1 MSVDPS
7 RYAAVNDES
16 AAIAAADTDLRQT
29 VRQERAMRKQAQ
41 QALLACQAQLAL
53 NEQLSGSA
61 SWRWELASDTVHHS
75 GQLARLFGFDQA
87 APGIGFERLIGRIH
101 ADERALVEQQIYD
114 ALFDGQ
120 WLRQEFR
127 VVLPDGGVRHL
138 QSLGRAA
145 RNPDGQL
152 EFLCAA
158 MCVSQRK
165 QADERLR
172 LTQRE
177 LARVERIAMLG
188 TFAVSIAHDVKQPLA
203 AIALNAEAGLNWL
216 AQQPPQLEQARR
228 ALRLVL
234 QAGTSATGVIRSLR
248 DMARKSG
255 PERSWFSV
263 DPAIG
268 EVLSLLH
275 GELHK
280 HGVRLRAE
288 LTLDQQRLHA
298 DRIQFQQ
305 VIMNLLLNAVESMSK
320 VHDRPRTLHLRSALA
335 DASGTLRISVE
346 DNGAGIDSKAA
357 GQLYEPLF
365 STKPDGMGMGL
376 SICRCIVEAHGGRI
390 WSTSRQPHGAAF
402 HVSLP
407 PRGGAPYATGEP

>member
-1 MSVDPS
+1 
-7 RYAAVNDES
+7 
-16 AAIAAADTDLRQT
+16 
-29 VRQERAMRKQAQ
+29 MREQAQ

-53 NEQLSGSA
+53 NEQLSDSA

-75 GQLARLFGFDQA
+75 DQLARLFGFDQA
-87 APGIGFERLIGRIH
+87 APAIGFEQLIGRIH
-101 ADERALVEQQIYD
+101 ADERELVEQQIYD

-127 VVLPDGGVRHL
+127 VVLPDGAVHHL
-138 QSLGRAA
+138 LSLGRAA
-145 RNPDGQL
+145 RNTDGQL

-165 QADERLR
+165 QADETLR
-172 LTQRE
+172 LARSE
-177 LARVERIAMLG
+177 LARVARITTLG
-188 TFAVSIAHDVKQPLA
+188 TFAASIAHEVKQPLA

-216 AQQPPQLEQARR
+216 AQQPPQLEQARG

-234 QAGTSATGVIRSLR
+234 QAGAGATGVIRSLR

-255 PERSWFSV
+255 PELSSFAV

-268 EVLSLLH
+268 EVLLLLH
-275 GELHK
+275 SELHK
-280 HGVRLRAE
+280 HGVQLCVE
-288 LTLDQQRLHA
+288 LALDRHRLHA

-305 VIMNLLLNAVESMSK
+305 VIMNLLLNAVESMST

-335 DASGTLRISVE
+335 DASGALRISVE
-346 DNGAGIDSKAA
+346 DNGVGIDSKAA
-357 GQLYEPLF
+357 GRLYEPLF
-365 STKPDGMGMGL
+365 STKPDGTGMGL
-376 SICRCIVEAHGGRI
+376 SICRSIVEAHGGRI

-407 PRGGAPYATGEP
+407 PRGGAPYATGGH